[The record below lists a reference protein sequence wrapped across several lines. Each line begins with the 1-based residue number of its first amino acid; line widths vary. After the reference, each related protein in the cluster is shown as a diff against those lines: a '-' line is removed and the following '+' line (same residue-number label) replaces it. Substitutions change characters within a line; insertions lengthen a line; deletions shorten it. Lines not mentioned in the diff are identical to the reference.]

1 MVHVE
6 SVKKTQGFSQS
17 RAMEDTANV
26 VRQTHF
32 GDPKN
37 GLKPNGKKV
46 LAKPKV
52 PGAPVP
58 ADDTIVQH
66 LYKTKMCYHWQSGY
80 CMMGNRCNF
89 AHGIHEL
96 RIPRSFLVNEKG
108 GQGPEVGVPDS
119 NLFNPSAFNDAH
131 AAAATRHGA
140 APTASYE
147 LQAASNPEAA
157 AYNRV
162 PIDQHGGNQAVHEV
176 EGKLASAI
184 LHGQNDAVNN
194 NFHRRNPSGG
204 DENQNYFQ
212 VEGNHDKPFGEQS
225 FNGGQNSGL
234 GSAAPARNGGVS
246 VKNLKVKIAKV
257 PENAIQMEEQAESVK
272 TPKWAGWLLD
282 SNSPR
287 GDYGGAQGG
296 NGAGGVSHVP
306 HNTACPMCGHVEV
319 DTDDAGVQ
327 CDLYPLPPLSHATAT
342 TPGNGKQQT

>member
-1 MVHVE
+1 ME

-131 AAAATRHGA
+131 AAAAARHGA

-176 EGKLASAI
+176 EGKLASTI

-204 DENQNYFQ
+204 GREPKLLSGRGKPRQALWGAELQWRPKQRPRVCGASQERRGLRQESQGQNRKSAR
-212 VEGNHDKPFGEQS
+212 ECNS
-225 FNGGQNSGL
+225 NGG
-234 GSAAPARNGGVS
+234 
-246 VKNLKVKIAKV
+246 
-257 PENAIQMEEQAESVK
+257 
-272 TPKWAGWLLD
+272 AG
-282 SNSPR
+282 
-287 GDYGGAQGG
+287 
-296 NGAGGVSHVP
+296 
-306 HNTACPMCGHVEV
+306 
-319 DTDDAGVQ
+319 
-327 CDLYPLPPLSHATAT
+327 
-342 TPGNGKQQT
+342 